1 MLGTFTLEG
10 PRAKL
15 SRTPALV
22 SRTAPFLG
30 QDNQYVLAGILGYDE
45 DKITELV
52 SSGVLG

>member
-22 SRTAPFLG
+22 RRAAPFLG
-30 QDNQYVLAGILGYDE
+30 QDNRYVLAELLGYDE

-52 SSGVLG
+52 SSAVLG

>member
-1 MLGTFTLEG
+1 LGTFMLEG

-22 SRTAPFLG
+22 RRAAPFLG